1 MELTEKILK
10 SFKISKPQRKFLVA
24 VFTAILTARGK
35 INCRNLS
42 RYSDVSEETYS
53 RQFAKPFAFVAFN
66 RSVIDEGL
74 GRESDRIIV
83 IDASFVSKSGKKT
96 YGLDSFWNGCHR
108 RSEKGLEVS
117 SVAIVDIL
125 KNTGF
130 TLSVRQTD
138 KGEEPQASDARPKEE
153 VTKPKEK
160 NKATSKKCTKKK
172 GKAKSKKK
180 RSKQAEDDETLLD
193 QYLQHLIDV
202 QPSLLEPEK
211 YVVGD
216 GYFSKKKFVNGVCE
230 LDLHQIGKL
239 RGDANMRF
247 LYTGPKREHGSGRQ
261 KTYDGKVNWQD
272 LSRFSYVETQDGI
285 AIYTLILN
293 HVSLKR
299 NLKIVVLVDERNKDK
314 KKYTILFS
322 TDTELD
328 AKTLVRYYKA
338 RFQIEFIFRDAKQF
352 TGLPVCLLACLRA
365 THRQARCAQASV
377 HRLSACGH
385 AQAGTGRCDCQARDQ
400 ARLDFHFNASLTTL
414 NLAKLEHLQAY
425 ADTEPG
431 TFSMASIKACYF
443 NTFFLQHIFSMLDL
457 DLNLMKK
464 SSQYQRL
471 RDYGKI
477 AA

>member
-1 MELTEKILK
+1 M
-10 SFKISKPQRKFLVA
+10 VA

>member
-160 NKATSKKCTKKK
+160 NKATSKKRTKKK

-216 GYFSKKKFVNGVCE
+216 GYFSKKKFVDGVCE
-230 LDLHQIGKL
+230 LDLH
-239 RGDANMRF
+239 
-247 LYTGPKREHGSGRQ
+247 
-261 KTYDGKVNWQD
+261 
-272 LSRFSYVETQDGI
+272 
-285 AIYTLILN
+285 
-293 HVSLKR
+293 
-299 NLKIVVLVDERNKDK
+299 
-314 KKYTILFS
+314 
-322 TDTELD
+322 
-328 AKTLVRYYKA
+328 
-338 RFQIEFIFRDAKQF
+338 
-352 TGLPVCLLACLRA
+352 
-365 THRQARCAQASV
+365 
-377 HRLSACGH
+377 
-385 AQAGTGRCDCQARDQ
+385 
-400 ARLDFHFNASLTTL
+400 
-414 NLAKLEHLQAY
+414 
-425 ADTEPG
+425 
-431 TFSMASIKACYF
+431 
-443 NTFFLQHIFSMLDL
+443 
-457 DLNLMKK
+457 
-464 SSQYQRL
+464 
-471 RDYGKI
+471 
-477 AA
+477 